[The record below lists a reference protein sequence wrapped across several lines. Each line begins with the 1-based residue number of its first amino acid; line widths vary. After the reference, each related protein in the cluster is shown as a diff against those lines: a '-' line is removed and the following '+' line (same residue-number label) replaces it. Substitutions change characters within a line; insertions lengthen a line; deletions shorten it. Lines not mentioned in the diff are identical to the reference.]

1 MDQSVNESEVLGGR
15 SFWRRVLTGLAFGIA
30 VLAGVLVVADVRAV
44 LPVLAR
50 FPWPLVP
57 LVLTLTTG
65 NYLLRFLKWE
75 LFLRWVGVRH
85 LPRTTSLSIF
95 LAGFAMSITPG
106 KVGEWIKALLVAKL
120 ARVPMAPIVPVV
132 AIERLTDGIA
142 MLVLGLASAV
152 LGTGWGWQPLVLLGV
167 LVLVGLW
174 LVQQERVV
182 IPLLRLA
189 ERVPFARKRTDAIMT
204 VYEAARELLAWRRL
218 LLVSGMSIVSWSLE
232 CAALFCILVGF
243 GLSPDGQL
251 AAGSDVCPF
260 GGFDRWSS
268 LALARWLR
276 SRRGQHC
283 WTLDRAATGHR
294 GSGRSS
300 RYRRDPSRDTLV
312 RRVGGCDRPDL
323 ARAYCTGCA
332 RTSLAGGRV
341 SGYPRRARHCWAST
355 HDEPGVGRWVNS
367 VRLPP
372 EVP

>member
-15 SFWRRVLTGLAFGIA
+15 SVWRRVLTGLAFGIA
-30 VLAGVLVVADVRAV
+30 VLAGLLVVGDVRAV
-44 LPVLAR
+44 LPILAR

-85 LPRTTSLSIF
+85 LRRTTSLSIF

-142 MLVLGLASAV
+142 MLVLGLASAA

-167 LVLVGLW
+167 FVLVGLW

-182 IPLLRLA
+182 IPLLRLT

-232 CAALFCILVGF
+232 CAALFFILVGF
-243 GLSPDGQL
+243 GLSPDVQL
-251 AAGSDVCPF
+251 AAVATFALSVASIAGALSLLPGGLGAAEAGIAGLLIVLRPGIGAPVAAAATVAIRLGTLWF
-260 GGFDRWSS
+260 GVLVGVIALIW
-268 LALARWLR
+268 LEHTALAATERR
-276 SRRGQHC
+276 SPV
-283 WTLDRAATGHR
+283 A
-294 GSGRSS
+294 
-300 RYRRDPSRDTLV
+300 
-312 RRVGGCDRPDL
+312 
-323 ARAYCTGCA
+323 
-332 RTSLAGGRV
+332 
-341 SGYPRRARHCWAST
+341 
-355 HDEPGVGRWVNS
+355 E
-367 VRLPP
+367 
-372 EVP
+372 

>member
-15 SFWRRVLTGLAFGIA
+15 SVWRRVLTGLAFGIA

-85 LPRTTSLSIF
+85 LPRTTSLCIF

-251 AAGSDVCPF
+251 AAVATFALSAASIAGALSLLPGGLGAAEASIAGLLIVLRPGIGAAVAAAATVAIRLGTLWF
-260 GGFDRWSS
+260 GVLVGVIALIWLERT
-268 LALARWLR
+268 ALAAPERR
-276 SRRGQHC
+276 S
-283 WTLDRAATGHR
+283 
-294 GSGRSS
+294 
-300 RYRRDPSRDTLV
+300 LV
-312 RRVGGCDRPDL
+312 
-323 ARAYCTGCA
+323 A
-332 RTSLAGGRV
+332 
-341 SGYPRRARHCWAST
+341 
-355 HDEPGVGRWVNS
+355 E
-367 VRLPP
+367 
-372 EVP
+372 

>member
-15 SFWRRVLTGLAFGIA
+15 SVWRRVLTGLAFGIA

-44 LPVLAR
+44 LPILAR

-152 LGTGWGWQPLVLLGV
+152 LGTGWGWQPLVLFGV

-232 CAALFCILVGF
+232 CAALFFILVGF

-251 AAGSDVCPF
+251 AAVATFALSAASIAGALSLLPGGLGAAEASIAGLLIVLRPGIGAAVAAAATVAIRLGTLWF
-260 GGFDRWSS
+260 GVLVGVIALIWLERT
-268 LALARWLR
+268 ALAAPERR
-276 SRRGQHC
+276 S
-283 WTLDRAATGHR
+283 
-294 GSGRSS
+294 
-300 RYRRDPSRDTLV
+300 LV
-312 RRVGGCDRPDL
+312 
-323 ARAYCTGCA
+323 A
-332 RTSLAGGRV
+332 
-341 SGYPRRARHCWAST
+341 
-355 HDEPGVGRWVNS
+355 E
-367 VRLPP
+367 
-372 EVP
+372 

>member
-15 SFWRRVLTGLAFGIA
+15 SVWRRVLTGLAFGIA

-120 ARVPMAPIVPVV
+120 ARVPTAPIVPVV

-174 LVQQERVV
+174 LVQQERVI

-232 CAALFCILVGF
+232 CAALFFILVGF

-251 AAGSDVCPF
+251 AAVATFALSAASIAGALSLLPGGLGAAEASIAGLLIVLRPGIGAAVAAAATVAIRLGTLWF
-260 GGFDRWSS
+260 GVLVGVIALIWLERT
-268 LALARWLR
+268 ALAAPERR
-276 SRRGQHC
+276 S
-283 WTLDRAATGHR
+283 
-294 GSGRSS
+294 
-300 RYRRDPSRDTLV
+300 LV
-312 RRVGGCDRPDL
+312 
-323 ARAYCTGCA
+323 A
-332 RTSLAGGRV
+332 
-341 SGYPRRARHCWAST
+341 
-355 HDEPGVGRWVNS
+355 E
-367 VRLPP
+367 
-372 EVP
+372 

>member
-1 MDQSVNESEVLGGR
+1 MDQSVKESEVLGGR
-15 SFWRRVLTGLAFGIA
+15 SVWRRVLTGLAFGIA

-44 LPVLAR
+44 LPILAR

-75 LFLRWVGVRH
+75 LFLRWVGVRR

-232 CAALFCILVGF
+232 CAALFFILVGF

-251 AAGSDVCPF
+251 AAVATFALSAASIAGALSLLPGGLGAAEASIAGILIVLRPGIGAAVAAAATVAIRLGTLWF
-260 GGFDRWSS
+260 GVLVGVIALIWLERT
-268 LALARWLR
+268 ALAAPERR
-276 SRRGQHC
+276 S
-283 WTLDRAATGHR
+283 
-294 GSGRSS
+294 
-300 RYRRDPSRDTLV
+300 LV
-312 RRVGGCDRPDL
+312 
-323 ARAYCTGCA
+323 A
-332 RTSLAGGRV
+332 
-341 SGYPRRARHCWAST
+341 
-355 HDEPGVGRWVNS
+355 E
-367 VRLPP
+367 
-372 EVP
+372 

>member
-1 MDQSVNESEVLGGR
+1 MNESEVLGGR
-15 SFWRRVLTGLAFGIA
+15 SVWRRILTGLAFGIA

-50 FPWPLVP
+50 FSWPLVP

-232 CAALFCILVGF
+232 CAALFFILVGF
-243 GLSPDGQL
+243 GMSPDGQL
-251 AAGSDVCPF
+251 AAVATFALSAASIAGALSLLPGGLGAAEASIAGLLIVLRPGIGAAVAAAATVAIRLGTLWF
-260 GGFDRWSS
+260 GVLVGVIALIWLERT
-268 LALARWLR
+268 ALAAPERR
-276 SRRGQHC
+276 S
-283 WTLDRAATGHR
+283 
-294 GSGRSS
+294 
-300 RYRRDPSRDTLV
+300 LV
-312 RRVGGCDRPDL
+312 
-323 ARAYCTGCA
+323 A
-332 RTSLAGGRV
+332 
-341 SGYPRRARHCWAST
+341 
-355 HDEPGVGRWVNS
+355 E
-367 VRLPP
+367 
-372 EVP
+372 

>member
-1 MDQSVNESEVLGGR
+1 MGQSVNESEVLGGR
-15 SFWRRVLTGLAFGIA
+15 SVWRRVLTGLAFGIA

-232 CAALFCILVGF
+232 CAALFFILVGF

-251 AAGSDVCPF
+251 AAVATFALSAASIAGALSLLPGGLGAAEASIAGLLIVLRPGIGAAVAAAATVAIRLGTLWF
-260 GGFDRWSS
+260 GVLVGVIALIWLERT
-268 LALARWLR
+268 ALAAPERR
-276 SRRGQHC
+276 S
-283 WTLDRAATGHR
+283 
-294 GSGRSS
+294 
-300 RYRRDPSRDTLV
+300 LV
-312 RRVGGCDRPDL
+312 
-323 ARAYCTGCA
+323 A
-332 RTSLAGGRV
+332 
-341 SGYPRRARHCWAST
+341 
-355 HDEPGVGRWVNS
+355 E
-367 VRLPP
+367 
-372 EVP
+372 

>member
-1 MDQSVNESEVLGGR
+1 MDQAVNESEVLGGR
-15 SFWRRVLTGLAFGIA
+15 SVWRRVLTGLAFGIA

-232 CAALFCILVGF
+232 CAALFFILVGF

-251 AAGSDVCPF
+251 AAVATFALSAASIAGALSLLPGGLGAAEASIAGLLIVLRPGIGAAVAAAATVAIRLGTLWF
-260 GGFDRWSS
+260 GVLVGVIALIWLERT
-268 LALARWLR
+268 ALAAPERR
-276 SRRGQHC
+276 S
-283 WTLDRAATGHR
+283 
-294 GSGRSS
+294 
-300 RYRRDPSRDTLV
+300 LV
-312 RRVGGCDRPDL
+312 
-323 ARAYCTGCA
+323 A
-332 RTSLAGGRV
+332 
-341 SGYPRRARHCWAST
+341 
-355 HDEPGVGRWVNS
+355 E
-367 VRLPP
+367 
-372 EVP
+372 

>member
-15 SFWRRVLTGLAFGIA
+15 SVWRRVLTGLAFGIA

-174 LVQQERVV
+174 LVHQERVV
-182 IPLLRLA
+182 NPLLRLA

-232 CAALFCILVGF
+232 CAALFFILVGF

-251 AAGSDVCPF
+251 AAVATFALSAASIAGALSLLPGGLGAAEASIAGLLIVLRPGIGAAVAAAATVAIRLGTLWF
-260 GGFDRWSS
+260 GVLVGVIALIWLERT
-268 LALARWLR
+268 ALAAPERR
-276 SRRGQHC
+276 S
-283 WTLDRAATGHR
+283 
-294 GSGRSS
+294 
-300 RYRRDPSRDTLV
+300 LV
-312 RRVGGCDRPDL
+312 
-323 ARAYCTGCA
+323 A
-332 RTSLAGGRV
+332 
-341 SGYPRRARHCWAST
+341 
-355 HDEPGVGRWVNS
+355 E
-367 VRLPP
+367 
-372 EVP
+372 

>member
-1 MDQSVNESEVLGGR
+1 MGQSVNESEVLGGR
-15 SFWRRVLTGLAFGIA
+15 SVWRRVLTGLAFGIA

-152 LGTGWGWQPLVLLGV
+152 LGTGWGWQPLFLLGV

-174 LVQQERVV
+174 LVQQERAV

-232 CAALFCILVGF
+232 CAALFFILVGF

-251 AAGSDVCPF
+251 AAVATFALSAASIAGALSLLPGGLGAAEASIAGLLIVLRPGIGAAVAAAATVAIRLGTLWF
-260 GGFDRWSS
+260 GVLVGVIALIWLERT
-268 LALARWLR
+268 ALAAPERR
-276 SRRGQHC
+276 S
-283 WTLDRAATGHR
+283 LMA
-294 GSGRSS
+294 
-300 RYRRDPSRDTLV
+300 
-312 RRVGGCDRPDL
+312 
-323 ARAYCTGCA
+323 
-332 RTSLAGGRV
+332 
-341 SGYPRRARHCWAST
+341 
-355 HDEPGVGRWVNS
+355 E
-367 VRLPP
+367 
-372 EVP
+372 